1 MQTAS
6 LLTLS
11 LLFLSPLA
19 VCATP
24 PVPVSAPVQTQ
35 TETGTQGSPSATP
48 DASRPMK
55 ILRSTTG
62 QPLNMGSL
70 EVIQSETVLF
80 EAQVSRARALDELQK
95 SGSEATASLPFNPAP
110 PADGSPQAI
119 KGTTD
124 NTPPEVIEISGQG
137 TSLSALLSLSNGNQV
152 YVRTGGRVPGTD
164 YTVSKITLDE
174 VVLSARDKSLLSLSF
189 SG

>member
-24 PVPVSAPVQTQ
+24 PAPVPVQTKAGM
-35 TETGTQGSPSATP
+35 EGSLPATP
-48 DASRPMK
+48 DASRPVK

-110 PADGSPQAI
+110 PADGNPQAI